1 MEVPNSSVTNPV
13 PAPNEESNSNSSSLT
28 LSLTPPLSEAP
39 KDETSTISEHLSSIE
54 NDRSLQEIEVTN
66 LPENFAL
73 LLQNLPSEEERI
85 SQEPKP
91 PSLNSSFNS
100 NSIISLNGLERFIS
114 TNMEGRNNAR
124 SILEEILSNEQ
135 FNSDSESKEES
146 LDIFAN
152 VDLSD
157 KLLNSYN
164 CEKSANFNL
173 GSFKNDS
180 FNSYGEV
187 CKRVRDFEELIAI
200 KDSTIAALTSE
211 LDSFRELISNTSSN
225 SLGTSTTEYKQFQ
238 EECHN
243 KLVEYHNAI
252 VHKDEQI
259 EKLTGS
265 LQQSILNREEM
276 KQHFKNEIVQLQ
288 EQLEKTSN
296 LLKEHNCLQKTNFD
310 FDESCSKFEE
320 MLSSPQAGVFG
331 EVKMAFSNYI
341 AEETRRLESEIG
353 NLKSIYEADKVEYEA
368 EMARLKDL
376 LTNSKPSSSE
386 VLQLK
391 EELDVKHSKEME
403 ELRTYFEKKCADL
416 EKNYSEEVFSQQ
428 SRKMSGSSSCS
439 DGELSSDFVFNQPGP
454 GGDNKVD
461 YTKKDITK
469 LHQSLSQM
477 ISLMQNFNLNELSDN
492 EFEQLKAEIG
502 KFDFRNLIKYDLS
515 TIKNELQNKYHAELE
530 ILREDFD
537 NRVDVMNV
545 EHENKLRSLE
555 KRYVEEID
563 DLNSQ
568 LRGRVVTTAQQ
579 EVANSGEFE
588 IDEVVQSYERR
599 LQEQVTLAKIDIIA
613 ALESQIQRLVAS
625 DTIDDDWPEELLQL
639 KARFA
644 DKYQQEVVRLNEQH
658 LEEIA
663 RLKEE
668 HVKTLNGALERARRR
683 SLRDADSLSKG
694 ELELLK
700 ERDVLKKQTLSL
712 RNLLGELIKYF
723 TQCEDELNNTL
734 VEELITKNCIQIEN
748 ESEVTSPRDSL
759 GSVKRVHITPNFS
772 DLINLIDNSPENDL
786 DSIDLKSELG
796 SCLQKLKSDANA
808 ILALTSNLNKNDEK
822 IDVPRSKNASL
833 EKEMT
838 SLTRKLISE
847 TQIKNELVEQLS
859 EAKSIVQSL
868 ETDREA
874 LENQLEQLLERQ
886 KILESDLFK
895 SKEKIAELIENGH
908 KEIVSEGYGE
918 DGERSVRGL
927 AEAVA
932 SLAVLQEKVRNL
944 GENPGRLDPNVMHL
958 VEDLARVGD
967 KIVEEARRDRD
978 DLRQQV
984 EHLEQQLRDMSK
996 LTDVAERRCKEAENE
1011 RKEAVDKIFE
1021 LRDIIRDLED
1031 QVKTK
1036 TTSEEELRNIVN
1048 ELEVIVKHQVSDEA
1062 NRPPDVSDIEHFRQ
1076 YVGNLETEVQMLRLN
1091 NEIAGGE
1098 GAIQQIK
1105 NHLCDFET
1113 TLDKRTKDLEGLHSA
1128 VSTTSCSSPSEDM
1141 SIRDVVHQER
1151 SVYDECE
1158 VPLQQLARL
1167 KDKLLRHS
1175 RAEDAAVKRIRDL
1188 EMQIL
1193 ALRSD
1198 LEESQ
1203 NERDILKK
1211 QISDHLVLIS
1221 NLQIRLDEQRIRAEH
1236 IEKQTNTS
1244 LEVQN
1249 YDLKKSI
1256 ASLEE
1261 TISKRD
1267 KMIAQLKTNIEET
1280 KRRLEDREKELS
1292 ANKEDEMIVQMQE
1305 QLEHLRSENLKLKS
1319 KMDKEAQILPN
1330 LVENIISD
1338 KNSDIEMLKEK
1349 LSETEKQ
1356 LELFACLNLDKKEI
1370 ESLNKLRLS
1379 GVSFCD
1385 LVDLEILEKGRRA
1398 VNVSDGSLVSP
1409 IVRTKTGDKTVFLDN
1424 ESELSTIEK
1433 VGPPNLF
1440 YSLQIPHQKA
1450 NSTEKHVRFE
1460 DEVADINR
1468 IELEKIIDEK
1478 DRIIRD
1484 YESRLKCLEDLET
1497 KVGQLQSALEE
1508 TESSLRKATGT
1519 FEDEQK
1525 KSEEKMKGLRLE
1537 LEKVSGAF
1545 EDQQKKSEE
1554 RVKDLRLELAA
1565 QRCALSEK
1573 EDELEECRRELEE
1586 ERRSIFEKDE
1596 DLKAAQK
1603 LLAELRS
1610 SLKMKD
1616 SELKSHEDALKVQY
1630 QELKKLQD
1638 DATMLKTFRES
1649 TEQTVQDKDEDIA
1662 QLRKEVD
1669 DARKQVVH
1677 FQHLVGEKEKVIDQM
1692 SADSRSLHVN
1702 LETIQSKLQESGN
1715 VVDLGRRLREEQKRN
1730 SDLYEELH
1738 ALKAQLLG
1746 VDKKSIED
1754 IAGQVQRELDYSA
1767 YLDTTL
1773 INAVSDG
1780 SLENGDVEAYRLAL
1794 KKQKSINKQ
1803 LAKAK
1808 ETVEKKFESLEAK
1821 YESLKKELD
1830 TIQYEDAA
1838 LIAELRKK
1846 LDGSLRKEVEFDR
1859 ILKAERNELEGQLK
1873 SMKYK
1878 ISTLSTKAESL
1889 PDMQH
1894 EYRGL
1899 SKMMSRLEEE
1909 NDQLKRELKKLRDST
1924 SADLAARSSE
1934 IASLESKISGL
1945 SSKDVVSRKDK
1956 ELVRTQALLWQAEK
1970 DNKKLLSRVEQ
1981 QPSKPSDPV
1990 PEQLMEKIRELNA
2003 AVKDNSQMMDLIS
2016 RLTQERAVL
2025 EERILVLE
2033 EHKIELPFGDPVTRA
2048 NYLFAKYLR
2057 SESYRKAL
2065 AWQKRYLISLL
2076 ETYQNDTT
2084 YHLDVN
2090 IKDSKRRRRRMRFK
2104 NVALVVVS
2112 ICRMKYLVRRWH
2124 SGKRIIHQ
2132 RTANPTVQ
2140 FQVGQPVSS
2149 QNFTSNVN
2157 KETKSALT
2165 QPKTDMPWFGTSP
2178 PSKETS
2184 AMKRQQSKSGPEKV
2198 VEAKKSV
2205 SKQLEASGYQK
2216 KQETVPQSANQSRLS
2231 DTLTSP
2237 AMLSKYIER
2246 FNQIQERLGLDSF
2259 HS

>member
-1 MEVPNSSVTNPV
+1 
-13 PAPNEESNSNSSSLT
+13 
-28 LSLTPPLSEAP
+28 
-39 KDETSTISEHLSSIE
+39 
-54 NDRSLQEIEVTN
+54 LQ
-66 LPENFAL
+66 
-73 LLQNLPSEEERI
+73 
-85 SQEPKP
+85 
-91 PSLNSSFNS
+91 
-100 NSIISLNGLERFIS
+100 
-114 TNMEGRNNAR
+114 
-124 SILEEILSNEQ
+124 
-135 FNSDSESKEES
+135 
-146 LDIFAN
+146 
-152 VDLSD
+152 
-157 KLLNSYN
+157 
-164 CEKSANFNL
+164 
-173 GSFKNDS
+173 
-180 FNSYGEV
+180 
-187 CKRVRDFEELIAI
+187 
-200 KDSTIAALTSE
+200 
-211 LDSFRELISNTSSN
+211 
-225 SLGTSTTEYKQFQ
+225 
-238 EECHN
+238 
-243 KLVEYHNAI
+243 
-252 VHKDEQI
+252 
-259 EKLTGS
+259 
-265 LQQSILNREEM
+265 
-276 KQHFKNEIVQLQ
+276 
-288 EQLEKTSN
+288 
-296 LLKEHNCLQKTNFD
+296 
-310 FDESCSKFEE
+310 
-320 MLSSPQAGVFG
+320 
-331 EVKMAFSNYI
+331 
-341 AEETRRLESEIG
+341 
-353 NLKSIYEADKVEYEA
+353 
-368 EMARLKDL
+368 
-376 LTNSKPSSSE
+376 
-386 VLQLK
+386 
-391 EELDVKHSKEME
+391 
-403 ELRTYFEKKCADL
+403 
-416 EKNYSEEVFSQQ
+416 
-428 SRKMSGSSSCS
+428 
-439 DGELSSDFVFNQPGP
+439 
-454 GGDNKVD
+454 
-461 YTKKDITK
+461 
-469 LHQSLSQM
+469 
-477 ISLMQNFNLNELSDN
+477 
-492 EFEQLKAEIG
+492 
-502 KFDFRNLIKYDLS
+502 
-515 TIKNELQNKYHAELE
+515 
-530 ILREDFD
+530 
-537 NRVDVMNV
+537 
-545 EHENKLRSLE
+545 
-555 KRYVEEID
+555 
-563 DLNSQ
+563 
-568 LRGRVVTTAQQ
+568 
-579 EVANSGEFE
+579 
-588 IDEVVQSYERR
+588 
-599 LQEQVTLAKIDIIA
+599 
-613 ALESQIQRLVAS
+613 
-625 DTIDDDWPEELLQL
+625 
-639 KARFA
+639 
-644 DKYQQEVVRLNEQH
+644 
-658 LEEIA
+658 
-663 RLKEE
+663 
-668 HVKTLNGALERARRR
+668 
-683 SLRDADSLSKG
+683 
-694 ELELLK
+694 
-700 ERDVLKKQTLSL
+700 
-712 RNLLGELIKYF
+712 
-723 TQCEDELNNTL
+723 
-734 VEELITKNCIQIEN
+734 
-748 ESEVTSPRDSL
+748 
-759 GSVKRVHITPNFS
+759 
-772 DLINLIDNSPENDL
+772 
-786 DSIDLKSELG
+786 
-796 SCLQKLKSDANA
+796 
-808 ILALTSNLNKNDEK
+808 
-822 IDVPRSKNASL
+822 
-833 EKEMT
+833 
-838 SLTRKLISE
+838 
-847 TQIKNELVEQLS
+847 
-859 EAKSIVQSL
+859 
-868 ETDREA
+868 
-874 LENQLEQLLERQ
+874 
-886 KILESDLFK
+886 
-895 SKEKIAELIENGH
+895 
-908 KEIVSEGYGE
+908 
-918 DGERSVRGL
+918 
-927 AEAVA
+927 
-932 SLAVLQEKVRNL
+932 
-944 GENPGRLDPNVMHL
+944 
-958 VEDLARVGD
+958 
-967 KIVEEARRDRD
+967 
-978 DLRQQV
+978 
-984 EHLEQQLRDMSK
+984 
-996 LTDVAERRCKEAENE
+996 
-1011 RKEAVDKIFE
+1011 
-1021 LRDIIRDLED
+1021 
-1031 QVKTK
+1031 
-1036 TTSEEELRNIVN
+1036 
-1048 ELEVIVKHQVSDEA
+1048 
-1062 NRPPDVSDIEHFRQ
+1062 
-1076 YVGNLETEVQMLRLN
+1076 
-1091 NEIAGGE
+1091 
-1098 GAIQQIK
+1098 
-1105 NHLCDFET
+1105 
-1113 TLDKRTKDLEGLHSA
+1113 
-1128 VSTTSCSSPSEDM
+1128 
-1141 SIRDVVHQER
+1141 
-1151 SVYDECE
+1151 
-1158 VPLQQLARL
+1158 
-1167 KDKLLRHS
+1167 
-1175 RAEDAAVKRIRDL
+1175 
-1188 EMQIL
+1188 
-1193 ALRSD
+1193 
-1198 LEESQ
+1198 ESQ

-1662 QLRKEVD
+1662 QLKKEVD

-1945 SSKDVVSRKDK
+1945 SSNEQVLKDNFASLADVVSRKDK
-1956 ELVRTQALLWQAEK
+1956 ELVRTQALL
-1970 DNKKLLSRVEQ
+1970 
-1981 QPSKPSDPV
+1981 
-1990 PEQLMEKIRELNA
+1990 
-2003 AVKDNSQMMDLIS
+2003 
-2016 RLTQERAVL
+2016 
-2025 EERILVLE
+2025 
-2033 EHKIELPFGDPVTRA
+2033 
-2048 NYLFAKYLR
+2048 
-2057 SESYRKAL
+2057 
-2065 AWQKRYLISLL
+2065 
-2076 ETYQNDTT
+2076 
-2084 YHLDVN
+2084 
-2090 IKDSKRRRRRMRFK
+2090 
-2104 NVALVVVS
+2104 
-2112 ICRMKYLVRRWH
+2112 
-2124 SGKRIIHQ
+2124 
-2132 RTANPTVQ
+2132 
-2140 FQVGQPVSS
+2140 
-2149 QNFTSNVN
+2149 
-2157 KETKSALT
+2157 
-2165 QPKTDMPWFGTSP
+2165 
-2178 PSKETS
+2178 
-2184 AMKRQQSKSGPEKV
+2184 
-2198 VEAKKSV
+2198 V
-2205 SKQLEASGYQK
+2205 SK
-2216 KQETVPQSANQSRLS
+2216 
-2231 DTLTSP
+2231 
-2237 AMLSKYIER
+2237 
-2246 FNQIQERLGLDSF
+2246 F
-2259 HS
+2259 